1 MRLAIVA
8 AGVVLA
14 AASQAGLSQPARA
27 QDVGA
32 GRTLAARTC
41 QACHGLDGIAKL
53 PEAANLA
60 AQDATYLT
68 RQLLAFRSGERV
80 NEQMS
85 IVAQPLTDEQIAD
98 VAAYYNAIKIEVT
111 SIPGR

>member
-1 MRLAIVA
+1 MRLY
-8 AGVVLA
+8 VLA
-14 AASQAGLSQPARA
+14 AAGLILAAASPAQA
-27 QDVGA
+27 QDPGA
-32 GRTLAARTC
+32 GRALAARTC

-60 AQDATYLT
+60 AQDAGYLT

-85 IVAQPLTDEQIAD
+85 LVAKPLTDQQIAD
-98 VAAYYNAIKIEVT
+98 VAAYYAAITIKVT
-111 SIPGR
+111 SVPGQ